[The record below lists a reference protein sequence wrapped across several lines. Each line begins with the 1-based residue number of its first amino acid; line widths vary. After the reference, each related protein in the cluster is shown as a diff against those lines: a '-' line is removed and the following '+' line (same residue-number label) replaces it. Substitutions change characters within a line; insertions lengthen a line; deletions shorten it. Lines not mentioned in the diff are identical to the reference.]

1 MKCVLLLR
9 RISFLPSKQG
19 IRECQ
24 PFNSAVIAHQKGNKL
39 FLFYFYF
46 QIFHFIFKQLG
57 MAAGAA
63 TGELKATSSHWEGPF
78 KAEDNLSGDGV
89 YVEGAV
95 RAWRFHSVHSS
106 TDIHRYLAVQV
117 TVLLARQ
124 RQFDGR
130 KQEIEPTIRGLRSL
144 RKGWMNGTYKAS
156 TKDDPISVSIES
168 LVAKLGAN
176 TGKPVPAGYADEQLP
191 ALHPTVANTFELWG
205 DVTKCKNVQLEVGA
219 VVRIKTRGD
228 SVFIETMTRADKGE
242 FIGKAGGDVLN
253 GWDKQLQQYAQ
264 DSSDEEIPGQ
274 DLEGAAD
281 DEWD

>member
-1 MKCVLLLR
+1 
-9 RISFLPSKQG
+9 
-19 IRECQ
+19 
-24 PFNSAVIAHQKGNKL
+24 
-39 FLFYFYF
+39 
-46 QIFHFIFKQLG
+46 

-63 TGELKATSSHWEGPF
+63 TGELKATSSHWDGAF
-78 KAEDNLSGDGV
+78 KAEENLSGEGV

-117 TVLLARQ
+117 TVLVARQ
-124 RQFDGR
+124 RQFDSR
-130 KQEIEPTIRGLRSL
+130 KQEVEPTIRGLRNL
-144 RKGWMNGTYKAS
+144 RKGWLNGTYKAS
-156 TKDDPISVSIES
+156 AKDDPNSVSVAA
-168 LVAKLGAN
+168 LVEKLGAKS
-176 TGKPVPAGYADEQLP
+176 GKSLPAGYADDQLA
-191 ALHPTVANTFELWG
+191 ALHPTVTNTFELWG
-205 DVTKCKNVQLEVGA
+205 DVTKCKNVLLELGA

-228 SVFIETMTRADKGE
+228 SLFIESMTRADKGE
-242 FIGKAGGDVLN
+242 FVGKTGGDVLN